1 MQKTIDR
8 KKVWSRNPKFA
19 PEGKYKVLAMDEV
32 CVVNPVTKEEE
43 THIVNSYKDEPVI
56 DPRLREE
63 DFSLE
68 VQIKQ
73 GVQLKDCGKYFI
85 PNTPEEYAAQIADI
99 CFTQETVWRKAHPD
113 PTPDPTPDPILDH
126 NLEPNPEPS
135 K

>member
-8 KKVWSRNPKFA
+8 KKVWSRSPKFA
-19 PEGKYKVLAMDEV
+19 PEGKHKVLAMDEV
-32 CVVNPVTKEEE
+32 CIVNPVTKEEE
-43 THIVNSYKDEPVI
+43 THIVNTYKDEPVI

-73 GVQLKDCGKYFI
+73 GVQLKDCGKYFT
-85 PNTPEEYAAQIADI
+85 PENPEEYAAQIADI
-99 CFTQETVWRKAHPD
+99 CFRQETSWRKVHPD
-113 PTPDPTPDPILDH
+113 STLDSTAEPTSEPTP
-126 NLEPNPEPS
+126 ESS

>member
-19 PEGKYKVLAMDEV
+19 PEGKHKVLAMDEV
-32 CVVNPVTKEEE
+32 CIVNPVTKEEE

-56 DPRLREE
+56 DPRLCEE

-68 VQIKQ
+68 VQIKHD
-73 GVQLKDCGKYFI
+73 VQLKDCGKYFV

-99 CFTQETVWRKAHPD
+99 CFRQESAWRKAHPESTLGSTPE
-113 PTPDPTPDPILDH
+113 PTPEPT
-126 NLEPNPEPS
+126 LESS

>member
-1 MQKTIDR
+1 MQKTLDR

-19 PEGKYKVLAMDEV
+19 PEGKHKVLAMDEV

-43 THIVNSYKDEPVI
+43 THIVNSYKDELVI
-56 DPRLREE
+56 DPRLCEE

-73 GVQLKDCGKYFI
+73 GVQLKDCGKYFT
-85 PNTPEEYAAQIADI
+85 PQTPEEYAAQIADL
-99 CFTQETVWRKAHPD
+99 CFRQETVWRKAHPE
-113 PTPDPTPDPILDH
+113 PTPEPIPEPTPEL
-126 NLEPNPEPS
+126 NPESS